1 MRNRTLPLRRL
12 GLALLVASTVFP
24 PSAGAQSSCDL
35 GFALTH
41 GGVAEAD
48 INGDGLTCEFNTVDS
63 ITGVW
68 TTIALDNVPPDISAP
83 DQCPDH
89 FVSTPWPCGVTP
101 DRNMDCKVC
110 MKATQG
116 HVFFVDDNAKSGSCV
131 SNPTKCKAPDKCT
144 VAACD
149 ATTGLCVFTPV
160 VCTASDQCHMRSRHG
175 PVLQSTGTGRHR
187 LQRRQPV
194 HIRQLPGRY
203 VHALYRKGLSGGLRS
218 CDRHVHVV
226 TRCWSTRSTQSPR
239 AACIRLPAGTSR
251 LRLTPVVA
259 SPARATS

>member
-1 MRNRTLPLRRL
+1 MRNRTLPLML
-12 GLALLVASTVFP
+12 LALALLVASTVYS
-24 PSAGAQSSCDL
+24 PSARAQSSCDL

-160 VCTASDQCHMRSRHG
+160 VCTASDQCHVPG
-175 PVLQSTGTGRHR
+175 TCDLATGQCSNPPAPDGT
-187 LQRRQPV
+187 
-194 HIRQLPGRY
+194 
-203 VHALYRKGLSGGLRS
+203 
-218 CDRHVHVV
+218 
-226 TRCWSTRSTQSPR
+226 
-239 AACIRLPAGTSR
+239 ACNDGNLCTFDNCQAGMCTPFIGKTCPAGCD
-251 LRLTPVVA
+251 
-259 SPARATS
+259 PATGMCI

>member
-1 MRNRTLPLRRL
+1 MRNRTLPLML
-12 GLALLVASTVFP
+12 LALALLVASTVYP
-24 PSAGAQSSCDL
+24 PSARAQSSCDL

-160 VCTASDQCHMRSRHG
+160 VCTASDQCHVPGTCDLATGQCSNPPAPDG
-175 PVLQSTGTGRHR
+175 TAFSDGNLCTGENCQAGVCKPFIEVICPVGTCNPTTGT
-187 LQRRQPV
+187 
-194 HIRQLPGRY
+194 
-203 VHALYRKGLSGGLRS
+203 
-218 CDRHVHVV
+218 CM
-226 TRCWSTRSTQSPR
+226 
-239 AACIRLPAGTSR
+239 
-251 LRLTPVVA
+251 
-259 SPARATS
+259 

>member
-1 MRNRTLPLRRL
+1 MRNRTLPLML
-12 GLALLVASTVFP
+12 LALALLVASTVFP
-24 PSAGAQSSCDL
+24 PSARAQSSCDL

-89 FVSTPWPCGVTP
+89 FVSAPWPCGVTP
-101 DRNMDCKVC
+101 DRNMDCRVC
-110 MKATQG
+110 MKATPG
-116 HVFFVDDNAKSGSCV
+116 RVFFIDDNAKAGSCV

-160 VCTASDQCHMRSRHG
+160 VCTASDQCH
-175 PVLQSTGTGRHR
+175 V
-187 LQRRQPV
+187 
-194 HIRQLPGRY
+194 
-203 VHALYRKGLSGGLRS
+203 
-218 CDRHVHVV
+218 
-226 TRCWSTRSTQSPR
+226 
-239 AACIRLPAGTSR
+239 AGTCDLATGQCSNPPA
-251 LRLTPVVA
+251 LDGTPCNDGNLCTGENCQA
-259 SPARATS
+259 GMCKPFIETICPEGTCDPATGVCK

>member
-89 FVSTPWPCGVTP
+89 FVSHSMAV
-101 DRNMDCKVC
+101 R
-110 MKATQG
+110 
-116 HVFFVDDNAKSGSCV
+116 
-131 SNPTKCKAPDKCT
+131 
-144 VAACD
+144 CD
-149 ATTGLCVFTPV
+149 PRPKYG
-160 VCTASDQCHMRSRHG
+160 
-175 PVLQSTGTGRHR
+175 LQSLHEG
-187 LQRRQPV
+187 
-194 HIRQLPGRY
+194 
-203 VHALYRKGLSGGLRS
+203 
-218 CDRHVHVV
+218 D
-226 TRCWSTRSTQSPR
+226 PR
-239 AACIRLPAGTSR
+239 PRFL
-251 LRLTPVVA
+251 
-259 SPARATS
+259 

>member
-110 MKATQG
+110 MKATPDR
-116 HVFFVDDNAKSGSCV
+116 VFFVDDNAKSGSCV

-160 VCTASDQCHMRSRHG
+160 VCTASDQCHVPGTCDLATGQCSNPPAPDG
-175 PVLQSTGTGRHR
+175 TACNDGNLCTGETCQAGVCKPFIEVICQEGTCDPATGT
-187 LQRRQPV
+187 
-194 HIRQLPGRY
+194 
-203 VHALYRKGLSGGLRS
+203 
-218 CDRHVHVV
+218 CM
-226 TRCWSTRSTQSPR
+226 
-239 AACIRLPAGTSR
+239 
-251 LRLTPVVA
+251 
-259 SPARATS
+259 